1 MKKNSFIL
9 LITLLLMPNI
19 VKALNADSPVYSGE
33 NLNICSSSMYQS
45 NSISINNDIY
55 FGHCM
60 EYKCNGNTTNYFSS
74 NKVTCNNGNN
84 DPYAK
89 IIKNGCSNLSCSN
102 SEKDRSVKKF
112 CSVIMYYDCN
122 RKSNGESLTTT
133 TTTKKT
139 TTRRIVR
146 TTTQVPTTQT
156 PTIQIPSNTRL
167 SSLTLSQG
175 IIDFKEDVYEYNI
188 EVNNEVVNIDVKA
201 VPQDESSKVDI
212 SGNNNV
218 VNGGEIL
225 IKVTSADGSSSE
237 YKIKITKKEQVKL
250 SNNSKLKS
258 LEISGYSINF
268 SPNITEYSLN
278 INSSDT
284 ELDIDYTVDD
294 NKSIVQ
300 ISGNNNLENGSKIE
314 ILVVAEDGTG
324 TTYTINITVRKKS
337 SIIKILF
344 IIVLILSLCA
354 GGYYIYKKFMDKKN
368 GDKYEYE

>member
-1 MKKNSFIL
+1 MKKKSLIL
-9 LITLLLMPNI
+9 LITLLIMPNV
-19 VKALNADSPVYSGE
+19 VKALNASSPVYSGD
-33 NLNICSSSMYQS
+33 NLNICTSSTYQS

-60 EYKCNGNTTNYFSS
+60 EYKCKSSTTNYFNS
-74 NKVTCNNGNN
+74 NKVTCSNGNK
-84 DPYAK
+84 DPYTK
-89 IIKNGCSNLSCSN
+89 LVKNGCSNLSCNS
-102 SEKDRSVKKF
+102 SEKDRSTVKY

-139 TTRRIVR
+139 TTRKVVK
-146 TTTQVPTTQT
+146 TTTQVPTTT
-156 PTIQIPSNTRL
+156 AAPSNTKL

-175 IIDFKEDVYEYNI
+175 VIDFKDDVHEYGI

-201 VPQDESSKVDI
+201 VPQDEASKVDI
-212 SGNNNV
+212 SGNTNI

-225 IKVTSADGSSSE
+225 IKVTGTDGSNSE
-237 YKIKITKKEQVKL
+237 YKIKITKKEKVKL

-268 SPNITEYSLN
+268 NPKITEYDLQ

-284 ELDIDYTVDD
+284 ELDIDYTADD
-294 NKSIVQ
+294 SKSVVQ

-314 ILVVAEDGTG
+314 VVVVAEDGTS
-324 TTYTINITVRKKS
+324 TTYTINITIRKKS

-344 IIVLILSLCA
+344 IIVLILSICA
-354 GGYYIYKKFMDKKN
+354 GGYYIYKKVMDKKN